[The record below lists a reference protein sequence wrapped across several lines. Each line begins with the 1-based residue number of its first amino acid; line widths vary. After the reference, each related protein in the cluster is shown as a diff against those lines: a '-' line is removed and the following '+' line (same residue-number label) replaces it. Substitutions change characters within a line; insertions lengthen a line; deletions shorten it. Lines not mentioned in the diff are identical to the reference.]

1 MHIELIII
9 ALSAFLLAVVSHE
22 YAHGKVAYWLGD
34 PTARD
39 AGRLTL
45 NPFAH
50 IDLFGTVLL
59 PAALAL
65 LGFLTQTTV
74 PILGYAKPVPVNPV
88 YFRHP
93 YQGMMIVALAGPAMN
108 LLLAALGVG
117 LWHSLPSTE
126 LDNTTLHTLLKLAAT
141 FLFFAIT
148 INVVLALFNL
158 LPIPP
163 LDGSRVLLY
172 LLPPP
177 GKRLL
182 HAVEPFGFAVIL
194 TLLYFFNMIQWGI
207 MPIVDWVQSFLLR
220 GGAS

>member
-1 MHIELIII
+1 MNVELIIT
-9 ALSAFLLAVVSHE
+9 ALSAFLLAVVFHE

-50 IDLFGTVLL
+50 IDPFGTVLL
-59 PAALAL
+59 PSALAL
-65 LGFLTQTTV
+65 VGFLTQTPM
-74 PILGYAKPVPVNPV
+74 PILGYAKPVPINPV

-117 LWHSLPSTE
+117 LWHSLLGTE
-126 LDNTTLHTLLKLAAT
+126 PDNTTIHTILKLAAT
-141 FLFFAIT
+141 FLFFSIT
-148 INVVLALFNL
+148 INVVLAVFNL

-172 LLPPP
+172 LLPAG

-182 HAVEPFGFAVIL
+182 HALEPFGLVVIL

-207 MPIVDWVQSFLLR
+207 MPIVDWVQSFLLA
-220 GGAS
+220 GGAG